1 MTRLLAPEA
10 PESFAVALLPSND
23 RPIVRLPENR
33 RRAFRDHLRRL
44 IGRAAAQRAAA
55 GSSAGIASG
64 PAHAAA
70 ENRIGDEAAASGRAC
85 ATCGGRCCQ
94 PGREHAFQTTADIRR
109 YMAAHPRAHPQ
120 QLLEA
125 YLSRLPDRSYQD
137 SCVYHAEI
145 GCVLPHEMRSQ
156 TCKAFQCEE
165 IEEFRNGL
173 REPSF
178 RGGIAVAIC
187 DDRPDCVPRRS
198 GAELLRRSSPRD
210 GETESTGRG
219 GRRRFRRAMR
229 ASEGSWD
236 MIRPGRSHGAR

>member
-187 DDRPDCVPRRS
+187 DDEIVRTAFL
-198 GAELLRRSSPRD
+198 GEAELSCSA
-210 GETESTGRG
+210 EA
-219 GRRRFRRAMR
+219 RRAMGRPKAPAAEAGVVSDGQCGHRR
-229 ASEGSWD
+229 ALG
-236 MIRPGRSHGAR
+236 I